1 LFCFLFLFLALRWAV
16 VVAAREASF
25 GAPRG
30 VRLQFVKLI
39 DAPGV
44 VAKHDALIALI
55 AFIASDRSAQHIL
68 L

>member
-1 LFCFLFLFLALRWAV
+1 M